1 MTLTS
6 RQKVTSLRPIYFY
19 FVALHISNL
28 LKNPSLFS
36 LATGLD
42 YNHSFCYNK
51 NETLQSNFPLKTWI
65 ILAFSFLYHFDAF
78 LLFKFFCLTIICKRA
93 SVPFIDGTL
102 AL

>member
-28 LKNPSLFS
+28 LKIPAYFS

-42 YNHSFCYNK
+42 YNHSF
-51 NETLQSNFPLKTWI
+51 LQQK
-65 ILAFSFLYHFDAF
+65 
-78 LLFKFFCLTIICKRA
+78 
-93 SVPFIDGTL
+93 
-102 AL
+102 

>member
-28 LKNPSLFS
+28 LKKSQPIFS

-42 YNHSFCYNK
+42 YNHSFATTKMKLFNL
-51 NETLQSNFPLKTWI
+51 TSPLKTWI
-65 ILAFSFLYHFDAF
+65 ILAFSFSISF
-78 LLFKFFCLTIICKRA
+78 
-93 SVPFIDGTL
+93 
-102 AL
+102 